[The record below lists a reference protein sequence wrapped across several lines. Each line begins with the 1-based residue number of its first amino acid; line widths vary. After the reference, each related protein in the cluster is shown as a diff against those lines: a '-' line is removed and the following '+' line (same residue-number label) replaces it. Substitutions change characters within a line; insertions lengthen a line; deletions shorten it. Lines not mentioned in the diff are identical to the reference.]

1 MFQRANCSGLQTLG
15 VILSRGGG
23 GRGQALGFCNKVLLS
38 LLPPTS
44 FTCKSVCAHKSQL
57 SGAVTF
63 PSRELQFQPQQQEAQ
78 SRRPWWRQEHPGR
91 VAGCPQEPEGK
102 PRWVR
107 SLLPMRELVRAFLFS
122 LAFSFFFIHSY
133 YFNSVALMEANQR
146 KRAVLCAGCCGA
158 RSWEGCSAGSW
169 GAGGLAR
176 ESGCIGGAAASAQDR
191 RRFPGSLGAA
201 PPPPGKTETPRVLRG
216 VAGNS
221 VEERKLLPRSTPRG
235 WRRRLVEP

>member
-23 GRGQALGFCNKVLLS
+23 GRGQALGLCNKVLLS

-78 SRRPWWRQEHPGR
+78 SRRPWRRQEHPGR

-107 SLLPMRELVRAFLFS
+107 SLWPMRELVRPFPLFLS
-122 LAFSFFFIHSY
+122 FSFFFIHRY
-133 YFNSVALMEANQR
+133 YFNSVALIEANQR
-146 KRAVLCAGCCGA
+146 KRAVLCAGYVRCTELGGMLSRELGSGRAGA
-158 RSWEGCSAGSW
+158 RVRLHWWRCCPCPGPAPLPGEPGRLSSAAW
-169 GAGGLAR
+169 
-176 ESGCIGGAAASAQDR
+176 
-191 RRFPGSLGAA
+191 
-201 PPPPGKTETPRVLRG
+201 
-216 VAGNS
+216 
-221 VEERKLLPRSTPRG
+221 
-235 WRRRLVEP
+235 

>member
-1 MFQRANCSGLQTLG
+1 MFQRGNCSGLQTLG

-23 GRGQALGFCNKVLLS
+23 GRGQALGLCNKVLLS

-78 SRRPWWRQEHPGR
+78 SRRPWRRQEHPGR

-107 SLLPMRELVRAFLFS
+107 SLLLMRELVRAFLLS

-133 YFNSVALMEANQR
+133 YFKSVAS
-146 KRAVLCAGCCGA
+146 VD
-158 RSWEGCSAGSW
+158 GSQSEKAT
-169 GAGGLAR
+169 GPLR
-176 ESGCIGGAAASAQDR
+176 
-191 RRFPGSLGAA
+191 
-201 PPPPGKTETPRVLRG
+201 RVLRCTELGGMLSRELGCGRAG
-216 VAGNS
+216 VRAS
-221 VEERKLLPRSTPRG
+221 PVALVALLPLPRTG
-235 WRRRLVEP
+235 AASRGAWAPLLRRLVRPRRLGFCGGWQGTVRRIESCRGPLLWAGGGGQ

>member
-1 MFQRANCSGLQTLG
+1 MFQRGNCSGLQTLG

-23 GRGQALGFCNKVLLS
+23 GRGQALGLCNKVLLS

-78 SRRPWWRQEHPGR
+78 SRRPWRRQEHPGR

-107 SLLPMRELVRAFLFS
+107 SLLLMRELVRAFLLS

-133 YFNSVALMEANQR
+133 YFKSVASVDGSQSEKATGPLRRVLRCTELGGMLSRELGCG
-146 KRAVLCAGCCGA
+146 RAGV
-158 RSWEGCSAGSW
+158 R
-169 GAGGLAR
+169 AR
-176 ESGCIGGAAASAQDR
+176 ESGCIGGAAAPAQDR

-216 VAGNS
+216 GGR
-221 VEERKLLPRSTPRG
+221 EQCG
-235 WRRRLVEP
+235 G